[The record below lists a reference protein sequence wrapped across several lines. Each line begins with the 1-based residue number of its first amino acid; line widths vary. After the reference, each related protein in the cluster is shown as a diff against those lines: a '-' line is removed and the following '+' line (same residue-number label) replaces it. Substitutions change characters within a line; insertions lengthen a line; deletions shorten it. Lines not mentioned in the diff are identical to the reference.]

1 MTNKKVNR
9 LDRERKR
16 GINIYK
22 PMYYYSCAI
31 ISKVETSNNYESTI
45 SNRNDDENVIEETE
59 DINRVS
65 PVTSLKPT
73 VNVTE
78 RKKVSKNT
86 LEESLL
92 RMLKGV
98 K

>member
-1 MTNKKVNR
+1 MTNKKVNH
-9 LDRERKR
+9 LDRERKK

-22 PMYYYSCAI
+22 LIYYYSCAI
-31 ISKVETSNNYESTI
+31 ISRVETSNNSESTI

-73 VNVTE
+73 ANVT
-78 RKKVSKNT
+78 
-86 LEESLL
+86 
-92 RMLKGV
+92 
-98 K
+98 